1 MRDERAWALHEEPHR
16 HYKVAVDGGKP
27 SWNGAD
33 KQRIVSV
40 TRVLDGGQDSLTT
53 WAATTAVGACED
65 AALLYLGARAKLV
78 ALDAAQ
84 RRAFVPAAE
93 GEECPQLTF
102 AELAYRTGRMPDQ
115 IRDAKGRSGDLAHTY
130 FADCLLGNPVA
141 GDTPY
146 GLRVALDDFIADEQ
160 PWTRTDESGP
170 QVERAVGDYSRAVAG
185 TYDAVLQVDSIPGW
199 GRWDLKQS
207 RSLHGKHFA
216 QLAAYERCAVLG
228 GEKPCDYLALLHITP
243 EGAYRVVSIPTDGPD
258 AEMALEFFDAALYRY
273 RHEPRLDRLVKE
285 N

>member
-1 MRDERAWALHEEPHR
+1 MSRTWELRQEPHR
-16 HYKVAVDGGKP
+16 AYWTADGGKP
-27 SWNGAD
+27 TWNGAD

-40 TRVLDGGQDSLTT
+40 TRVLDGGQDSLTQ
-53 WAATTAVGACED
+53 WAAATMLGACED
-65 AALLYLGARAKLV
+65 AALKFLDCQRHLGDSLLNFGQLV
-78 ALDAAQ
+78 D
-84 RRAFVPAAE
+84 
-93 GEECPQLTF
+93 C
-102 AELAYRTGRMPDQ
+102 TGRTPNQ

-146 GLRVALDDFIADEQ
+146 GLRTALDDFVAEQ
-160 PWTRTDESGP
+160 QPRVRFDDAGA
-170 QVERAVGDYSRAVAG
+170 QVERAVGDYGRAVAG
-185 TYDAVLQVDSIPGW
+185 TYDAVLSVTPDGEELSY

-228 GEKPCDYLALLHITP
+228 GEEPCDYLALLHITP
-243 EGAYRVVSIPTDGPD
+243 EGTYRVVSIPTDGPD
-258 AEMALEFFDAALYRY
+258 AAVALAFFDSALYRY
-273 RHEPRLDRLVKE
+273 RNEPRLDRLVKE

>member
-1 MRDERAWALHEEPHR
+1 MMAAWTLHQEPHR
-16 HYKVAVDGGKP
+16 HYKFTYPTKKP

-40 TRVLDGGQDSLTT
+40 TRVLDGGQDSLTQ
-53 WAATTAVGACED
+53 WAAATMLGACED
-65 AALLYLGARAKLV
+65 AALKFLDCQRHLGDSLLNFGQLV
-78 ALDAAQ
+78 D
-84 RRAFVPAAE
+84 
-93 GEECPQLTF
+93 C
-102 AELAYRTGRMPDQ
+102 TGRTPNQ

-141 GDTPY
+141 GNAPY
-146 GLRVALDDFIADEQ
+146 GLRVALDEFIADEQ
-160 PWTRTDESGP
+160 PWTRTDEAGP
-170 QVERAVGDYSRAVAG
+170 QVERAVGDYARAVAG
-185 TYDAVLQVDSIPGW
+185 TYDAVLAVSSIPGD

-258 AEMALEFFDAALYRY
+258 AEMALAFFDSALYRY
-273 RHEPRLDRLVKE
+273 RHESRLDKLVAPPKE
-285 N
+285 S